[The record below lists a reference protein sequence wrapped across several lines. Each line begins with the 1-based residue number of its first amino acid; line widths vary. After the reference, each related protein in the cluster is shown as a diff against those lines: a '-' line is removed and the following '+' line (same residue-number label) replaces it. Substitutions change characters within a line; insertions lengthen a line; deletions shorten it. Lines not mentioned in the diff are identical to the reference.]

1 MSDQPTFVRGKFS
14 PRGIE
19 AMRRVFEA
27 IFKLIARLEVHG
39 IENLPAEGGFIVT
52 VNHLSRFDPP
62 LVFVLFPFPRRGVA
76 FAADSYR
83 SQPFFRWVLE
93 SVGVIWVT
101 RGATSPTTLKAAVQ
115 AIREGYVLGI
125 APEGT
130 RSRTGTL
137 QEGKMGV
144 AFLALSSGAP
154 IIPLAITN
162 TEKLGAALLRLRRI
176 TLTLTFG
183 KPLTF
188 TAPERGKREE
198 KLLECTTEIMCRIA
212 ALLPPEYRGAYAN
225 HPRLKELLN
234 GDLRDA

>member
-27 IFKLIARLEVHG
+27 IFKLIARIEVRG
-39 IENLPAEGGFIVT
+39 MENIPAEGGFILT
-52 VNHLSRFDPP
+52 TNHLSRFDPP

-76 FAADSYR
+76 LAADVYR
-83 SQPFFRWVLE
+83 HHPFFRWVLE
-93 SVGVIWVT
+93 SVGVIWVN
-101 RGATSPTTLKAAVQ
+101 RGAVSPTTLKAAIQ
-115 AIREGYVLGI
+115 AIHEGYIMGI

-130 RSRTGTL
+130 RSRTGAL
-137 QEGKMGV
+137 QEAKAGV
-144 AFLALSSGAP
+144 AFLAMASGAP

-162 TEKLGAALLRLRRI
+162 TEKLGAAILRLRRI

-183 KPLTF
+183 KPLRF
-188 TAPERGKREE
+188 TAPERSQREA
-198 KLLECTTEIMCRIA
+198 KLAEYTTEIMCQIA
-212 ALLPPEYRGAYAN
+212 AMLPPEYRGVYAN

-234 GDLRDA
+234 GDC